1 MLVVEDEALLAM
13 ELEELLDR
21 AGCTIVGPFSD
32 VARALDAAH
41 RERIDVA
48 LLDMNLNG
56 EMVYPLADE
65 LTRKGVPFLF
75 VTGYGALDVPEDS
88 AALPGWQNRSTPPY
102 WKASCTNAPSHRHP
116 EVLRWPW
123 RESVRDRLAAGAGLR
138 SGNCACQR

>member
-1 MLVVEDEALLAM
+1 VLVVEDEALLAM
-13 ELEELLDR
+13 ELEELLDG
-21 AGCTIVGPFSD
+21 AGCTVVGPFSD

-75 VTGYGALDVPEDS
+75 VTGYGALDVPERF
-88 AALPGWQNRSTPPY
+88 RSITRVAKPIDP
-102 WKASCTNAPSHRHP
+102 ADLANELQRHSSG
-116 EVLRWPW
+116 R
-123 RESVRDRLAAGAGLR
+123 AGQAH
-138 SGNCACQR
+138 